1 MTPEQHKRIFGWL
14 IAGLAIYLVINK
26 FTEGDDEQQVSKT
39 EEIVSSIAMNVTTK
53 VLDKQKHS
61 RLYSVTECEDSDS
74 KVNSDAEKSGLA
86 EDDKNSAD
94 TVVSD
99 SENVGGPDKDSS
111 VSSARQQPSSIEDC
125 FSMPA
130 ADEN

>member
-111 VSSARQQPSSIEDC
+111 VSSARGQSFSAEDC
-125 FSMPA
+125 SSTPPA
-130 ADEN
+130 DDN

>member
-26 FTEGDDEQQVSKT
+26 FTEGNDEQQVSKT

-53 VLDKQKHS
+53 VLDKHKHS
-61 RLYSVTECEDSDS
+61 RLYAVTECDDSGS
-74 KVNSDAEKSGLA
+74 NANSDAEKSGLA
-86 EDDKNSAD
+86 EDDKHSAD
-94 TVVSD
+94 TVVPD
-99 SENVGGPDKDSS
+99 SGNDSGLDKDSS
-111 VSSARQQPSSIEDC
+111 ASSARQQPSSTEDC
-125 FSMPA
+125 FSMPS